1 MMALLVIIMV
11 GFQIQTVV
19 SEVVLGNEVLDALE
33 AGVVR
38 TLIVMTDS
46 GVVAEVIE
54 LTISGLSPT
63 EGVGVMLIGL

>member
-63 EGVGVMLIGL
+63 EGVGVMMIGL

>member
-33 AGVVR
+33 AGVVS

-63 EGVGVMLIGL
+63 GGVGVMMIGL

>member
-63 EGVGVMLIGL
+63 GGVGVMMIGL